1 MNNLES
7 VLERQLEQELRP
19 VSAPPELWERIETPR
34 VARAERRA
42 PRWRWAVAFAA
53 IALVVSASV
62 GLRRDEGIQSADPAQ
77 IRAWVLA
84 NTGIDVPL
92 SLAAPVQMASV
103 GSIDR
108 GRGAEIAYEI
118 DGQRAILRVT
128 PANADQAVAHTRV
141 ITGAR
146 LAKWV
151 LRGQVYTLECASPEG
166 LQSACRLCHG

>member
-1 MNNLES
+1 MW
-7 VLERQLEQELRP
+7 
-19 VSAPPELWERIETPR
+19 A
-34 VARAERRA
+34 A
-42 PRWRWAVAFAA
+42 AVAAL
-53 IALVVSASV
+53 ILVVSVSV
-62 GLRRDEGIQSADPAQ
+62 GLRRDDGLQSTDPAQ

-92 SLAAPVQMASV
+92 SLAAPVQTASV

-118 DGQRAILRVT
+118 DGQRALLRIT
-128 PANADQAVAHTRV
+128 PAEAGQAVEHTRV
-141 ITGAR
+141 ITGSK

-166 LQSACRLCHG
+166 LQAACRLCHG